1 MSEFSD
7 NLPLNDVKSGRKM
20 KVIAKCHC
28 FVSKNHY
35 ICRVLETNR
44 TRMDFLTFKERM
56 YPMGCFNINQVL
68 LWEKDFDRNNLTR
81 WCRRGLLVKL
91 RNQYYAFPEYRQVP
105 DFSRYVA
112 NRIYAPSYIS
122 LHSALSFYGMIPEEV
137 VQLTS
142 VTTLKTA
149 RFENDFGTFHYQNVK
164 TPFYFGFEIKTI
176 QSGRGLLFATPE
188 KALLDLLYLNPYYKT
203 EQDMEELRLDEDYM
217 QNELN
222 LERLNGYLSK
232 IGSKTMEQKVKR
244 LMKVYEL

>member
-1 MSEFSD
+1 MQSFRNRS
-7 NLPLNDVKSGRKM
+7 VK
-20 KVIAKCHC
+20 
-28 FVSKNHY
+28 
-35 ICRVLETNR
+35 
-44 TRMDFLTFKERM
+44 MDFLTFRERM

-81 WCRRGLLVKL
+81 WCNKGLLEKL
-91 RNQYYAFPEYRQVP
+91 RNQYYAFPEYHQMP

-149 RFENDFGTFHYQNVK
+149 MFTNTFGTFHYQNVK
-164 TPFYFGFEIKTI
+164 TNLFFGYEIKMM
-176 QSGRGLLFATPE
+176 QNGRGLMFATPE

-217 QNELN
+217 HSEFNKV
-222 LERLNGYLSK
+222 RLAEYLSRM
-232 IGSKTMEQKVKR
+232 GNKTLEKRVKT
-244 LMKVYEL
+244 LLKVYDI

>member
-1 MSEFSD
+1 MQSFR
-7 NLPLNDVKSGRKM
+7 NKIG
-20 KVIAKCHC
+20 H
-28 FVSKNHY
+28 
-35 ICRVLETNR
+35 
-44 TRMDFLTFKERM
+44 MDFLTFKERM

-149 RFENDFGTFHYQNVK
+149 RFENAFGTFHYQNVK
-164 TPFYFGFEIKTI
+164 TPFYFGFEIKTM

-222 LERLNGYLSK
+222 IERLMSYLST
-232 IGSKTMEQKVKR
+232 IGSKTLEQKVR
-244 LMKVYEL
+244 RIMKVYEL

>member
-1 MSEFSD
+1 MNVVLIPKISIFAEF
-7 NLPLNDVKSGRKM
+7 LKQIKQ
-20 KVIAKCHC
+20 
-28 FVSKNHY
+28 
-35 ICRVLETNR
+35 
-44 TRMDFLTFKERM
+44 RMDFLTFRERM

-81 WCRRGLLVKL
+81 WCRKGLLVKL

-112 NRIYAPSYIS
+112 NRIYMPSYIS

-149 RFENDFGTFHYQNVK
+149 KFENAFGTFHYQNVK
-164 TPFYFGFEIKTI
+164 TSLFFGYEMKTM
-176 QSGRGLLFATPE
+176 QNGRGLLFATPE

-203 EQDMEELRLDEDYM
+203 VHDMEELRLDEDFL
-217 QNELN
+217 QSEFNWG
-222 LERLNGYLSK
+222 RLHDYLAQ
-232 IGSKTMEQKVKR
+232 IGSKTLTQRVKR
-244 LMKVYEL
+244 LLKAYGL

>member
-1 MSEFSD
+1 
-7 NLPLNDVKSGRKM
+7 
-20 KVIAKCHC
+20 
-28 FVSKNHY
+28 
-35 ICRVLETNR
+35 
-44 TRMDFLTFKERM
+44 MDFLTFRERL

-81 WCRRGLLVKL
+81 WCRQGLLTKL

-149 RFENDFGTFHYQNVK
+149 RFDNAFGTFHYQNVK
-164 TPFYFGFEIKTI
+164 TPLYFGYEIKTM
-176 QSGRGLLFATPE
+176 QDGRSLLFATPE

-203 EQDMEELRLDEDYM
+203 DQDMEELRLDEDFM
-217 QNELN
+217 QNEFRTG
-222 LERLNGYLSK
+222 RLSDYLAR
-232 IGSKTMEQKVKR
+232 IGSKTLTQRVKR
-244 LMKVYEL
+244 LLKIYEL

>member
-1 MSEFSD
+1 
-7 NLPLNDVKSGRKM
+7 
-20 KVIAKCHC
+20 
-28 FVSKNHY
+28 
-35 ICRVLETNR
+35 
-44 TRMDFLTFKERM
+44 MDFLTFKERM

-81 WCRRGLLVKL
+81 WCRRGVLVKL

-112 NRIYAPSYIS
+112 NRIYSPSYIS

-164 TPFYFGFEIKTI
+164 TPFYFGFEIKTM

-203 EQDMEELRLDEDYM
+203 EQDMEELRLDEDFM

-222 LERLNGYLSK
+222 MERLNSYLSK
-232 IGSKTMEQKVKR
+232 IKSKTLEQKVKR
-244 LMKVYEL
+244 LIKVYEL

>member
-1 MSEFSD
+1 
-7 NLPLNDVKSGRKM
+7 
-20 KVIAKCHC
+20 
-28 FVSKNHY
+28 
-35 ICRVLETNR
+35 
-44 TRMDFLTFKERM
+44 MDFLTFKERM

-112 NRIYAPSYIS
+112 NRIYSPSYIS

-164 TPFYFGFEIKTI
+164 TPFYFGFEIKTM

-222 LERLNGYLSK
+222 IERLSGYLSK
-232 IGSKTMEQKVKR
+232 IESKTLEQKVKR

>member
-1 MSEFSD
+1 
-7 NLPLNDVKSGRKM
+7 
-20 KVIAKCHC
+20 
-28 FVSKNHY
+28 
-35 ICRVLETNR
+35 
-44 TRMDFLTFKERM
+44 M

-68 LWEKDFDRNNLTR
+68 LWEKCFDRNNMTR
-81 WCRRGLLVKL
+81 WCRKGLLVKL

-112 NRIYAPSYIS
+112 NRIYTPSYIS

-149 RFENDFGTFHYQNVK
+149 KFENAFGTFHYQNVK
-164 TPFYFGFEIKTI
+164 TPLFFGYEMKMM
-176 QSGRGLLFATPE
+176 QNGRALLFATPE

-203 EQDMEELRLDEDYM
+203 EQDMEELRLDEDFM
-217 QNELN
+217 QNELD
-222 LERLNGYLSK
+222 RDRMMSYLLK
-232 IGSKTMEQKVKR
+232 IESKTLDQKIKR

>member
-1 MSEFSD
+1 
-7 NLPLNDVKSGRKM
+7 
-20 KVIAKCHC
+20 
-28 FVSKNHY
+28 
-35 ICRVLETNR
+35 
-44 TRMDFLTFKERM
+44 MDFLTFKERM

-68 LWEKDFDRNNLTR
+68 LWEKEFNRNNLTR

-122 LHSALSFYGMIPEEV
+122 LNSALSFYGMIPEEV

-164 TPFYFGFEIKTI
+164 TPFYFGFEIKTM

-217 QNELN
+217 QYELIR
-222 LERLNGYLSK
+222 ERLMNYLSK

>member
-1 MSEFSD
+1 
-7 NLPLNDVKSGRKM
+7 
-20 KVIAKCHC
+20 
-28 FVSKNHY
+28 
-35 ICRVLETNR
+35 
-44 TRMDFLTFKERM
+44 MDFLTFKERM

-112 NRIYAPSYIS
+112 NRIYVPSYIS

-164 TPFYFGFEIKTI
+164 TPFYFGFEIKTM

-232 IGSKTMEQKVKR
+232 IESKTMEQKVKR